1 MRAADFTATT
11 DPGTVWR
18 IGYAPNPWAWSD
30 WKYADDNGLFNGR
43 WDDQHG
49 RFRTIYTAES
59 LLGCFLEVLAQLRP
73 DPNLTLELD
82 FIADDDNAE
91 VLYPT
96 TPAGVVGYEWLE
108 EREWATGVQTG
119 TYCFVTT
126 SESVATLAQTGVFA
140 RFGVVAPDI
149 GTDVL
154 KDPHTRP
161 LTRTIARMIYD
172 VRHEDK
178 TSAFDGVEFRSR
190 HGNELRMWAMFER
203 GTDEDARV
211 HVKPHSAGPVDPDNS
226 DLLAAFTRLG
236 LRWPED

>member
-1 MRAADFTATT
+1 MRADDLTATT

-18 IGYAPNPWAWSD
+18 VGYAPNPWAWSD

-43 WDDQHG
+43 WDDQLG
-49 RFRTIYTAES
+49 RFRTIYTAEA

-73 DPNLTLELD
+73 DVNLMLELEL
-82 FIADDDNAE
+82 IDDPDDAE
-91 VLYPT
+91 ALYPT

-108 EREWATGVQTG
+108 DRQWATGTQTG

-126 SESVATLAQTGVFA
+126 SDSVATLAKTGVFTHHSVPA
-140 RFGVVAPDI
+140 ADI

-172 VRHEDK
+172 LRHDDK
-178 TSAFDGVEFRSR
+178 TTAFDGVEFRSR
-190 HGNELRMWAMFER
+190 HGDELRMWAIFER
-203 GTDEDARV
+203 GADDDAPA
-211 HVKPHSAGPVDPDNS
+211 HVTPRSAGPVFTDNA
-226 DLLAAFTRLG
+226 DLLAAFERLG
-236 LRWPED
+236 LHWPDA